1 MKKTLLFTLSACTLL
16 AGAAHAVT
24 LATFDFTGGSL
35 AATTQDFGTSSDLQL
50 GAQYEADA
58 VTGTVF
64 NTSAGFGTSTDT
76 PAQQALFLYT
86 VSGLVGNERLTLD
99 SITLTTAQTGGLNSF
114 RITAY
119 AAGEQASAGVDP
131 VVNTGSTD
139 VFVFDQNTSNYTELQ
154 NGDSL
159 LVGWGARDG
168 GNPPSRVDYDDLI
181 LSGTITTVI
190 PEPSSTAL
198 LGLGFAGLL
207 FRRKRC
213 S

>member
-1 MKKTLLFTLSACTLL
+1 MKKTLLYTLGACTLL
-16 AGAAHAVT
+16 AGAAQAAT

-35 AATTQDFGTSSDLQL
+35 VATTQDFGTSGDITL
-50 GAQYEADA
+50 GADYTADA
-58 VTGTVF
+58 VAGTVF
-64 NTSAGFGTSTDT
+64 NTSAGFGTNTAVAD
-76 PAQQALFLYT
+76 QQALFLYT

-99 SITLTTAQTGGLNSF
+99 SITLTTAQTGGANSF
-114 RITAY
+114 RIQAY
-119 AAGEQASAGVDP
+119 AAGAAASLGVDP

-168 GNPPSRVDYDDLI
+168 NNPPTRVDYDNLI
-181 LSGTITTVI
+181 LSGTITVV
-190 PEPSSTAL
+190 PEPSSSAL

-207 FRRKRC
+207 LRRKRN